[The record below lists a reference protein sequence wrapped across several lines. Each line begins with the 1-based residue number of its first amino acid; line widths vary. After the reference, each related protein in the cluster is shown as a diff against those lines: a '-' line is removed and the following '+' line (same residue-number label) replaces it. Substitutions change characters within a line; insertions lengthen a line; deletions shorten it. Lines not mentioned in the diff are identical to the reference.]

1 MAAIRDNGGLRCRR
15 ICDILIA
22 CLALAFLLPL
32 IGAVVLAI
40 RAKAS
45 GPVLRR
51 RLRIR
56 RDGRWIRTFEFSIAA
71 HDGRGMSRVRIFLRR
86 TRIDTLPQ
94 ALDVLRG
101 DLTFIGNDR
110 PGFLMR

>member
-1 MAAIRDNGGLRCRR
+1 MAVIRDSGGLRCRR
-15 ICDILIA
+15 ICDVVIA
-22 CLALAFLLPL
+22 CLAIAFLLPL
-32 IGAVVLAI
+32 IGAIALAI
-40 RAKAS
+40 KNDGS

-56 RDGRWIRTFEFSIAA
+56 RDGRWIRTFEFCITADRDREMMRLQ
-71 HDGRGMSRVRIFLRR
+71 HFLRR

-94 ALDVLRG
+94 VMDVLRG

-110 PGFLMR
+110 PGFLTQ